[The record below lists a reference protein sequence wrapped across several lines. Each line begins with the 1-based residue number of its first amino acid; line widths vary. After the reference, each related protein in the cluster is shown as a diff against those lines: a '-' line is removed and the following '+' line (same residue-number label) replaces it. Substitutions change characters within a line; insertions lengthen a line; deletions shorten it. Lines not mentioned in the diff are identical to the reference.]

1 MRLFQWFSNT
11 VRTILFLSSILSNFL
26 KVLNWLFIF
35 CVVFLGEKDLM
46 SRHFMNDSPFSHSI
60 AYFSKMVF
68 LVNFNVSRQIVLQN
82 RRFGVH
88 RDMFMMRLQI
98 SSSFST
104 SSSSSSL
111 GFNLRNSMWL
121 FTPLSPALPTASF
134 VWFPPFCRFLLTVG
148 KGKLFCPWNFKKVWL

>member
-1 MRLFQWFSNT
+1 
-11 VRTILFLSSILSNFL
+11 
-26 KVLNWLFIF
+26 
-35 CVVFLGEKDLM
+35 M

-68 LVNFNVSRQIVLQN
+68 LVNFNFSRQIVLQN

-148 KGKLFCPWNFKKVWL
+148 KGKLFCPWNSRKFDYNTIHLRMKESWNKEIEIWLD

>member
-1 MRLFQWFSNT
+1 
-11 VRTILFLSSILSNFL
+11 
-26 KVLNWLFIF
+26 
-35 CVVFLGEKDLM
+35 M

-60 AYFSKMVF
+60 AFFSKMVF
-68 LVNFNVSRQIVLQN
+68 LVNFNFSRQIVLQN

-111 GFNLRNSMWL
+111 GFNLRNSM
-121 FTPLSPALPTASF
+121 
-134 VWFPPFCRFLLTVG
+134 
-148 KGKLFCPWNFKKVWL
+148 